1 MSGFCPKCGRP
12 AEDGAVFCSSCGYK
26 FVNPAQSEAQPQ
38 QPYIQTPLQY
48 REPKPQKKGLFLTV
62 LSIVFFVLAAGIVA
76 AIFLFGPYSAIPK
89 DINGEWDCVLKVEK
103 ILNENTSYIGK
114 DDLGDEKDTQLKLDL
129 NKNGEGKIAINGV
142 TFNTTYRDG
151 KITAKSMLDDNL
163 QFSLDGL
170 LKKEKEGLTFTGTWN
185 YDITK
190 GKDKGGVA
198 SGSWT
203 AILVSPDE
211 EGSATK
217 TPEKTQS
224 GLPGATTIGP
234 SQSASSKTAAPA
246 GISIADLEGTWKGDL
261 VLEEIPGMDQNPSIP
276 DSDKAT
282 MRSEIGTK
290 SEKVFIFKNGK
301 LWVGDE
307 SDATNIADADMGTVT
322 ISGTTFSADVATAVG
337 KANVTGS
344 LVNEGGKA
352 NIKCSLIFPEIPT
365 PSSTAVTVKIRASF
379 TGIKQ

>member
-190 GKDKGGVA
+190 GKDKGGVLPDPGRPYWFRRMRKA
-198 SGSWT
+198 AQRKLLKKPKAVCRAQRLSGRHN
-203 AILVSPDE
+203 LLPQKQRLRR
-211 EGSATK
+211 GSASRIWKAPGRETSYWRKYPGWTK
-217 TPEKTQS
+217 TPAYPIAIKPQCVRRSVQKAKRFLFLKTESFGWAMKVMQQT
-224 GLPGATTIGP
+224 LPMPIWGRLQLAAQHLAQMWQR
-234 SQSASSKTAAPA
+234 QSARR
-246 GISIADLEGTWKGDL
+246 
-261 VLEEIPGMDQNPSIP
+261 M
-276 DSDKAT
+276 
-282 MRSEIGTK
+282 
-290 SEKVFIFKNGK
+290 
-301 LWVGDE
+301 
-307 SDATNIADADMGTVT
+307 
-322 ISGTTFSADVATAVG
+322 
-337 KANVTGS
+337 
-344 LVNEGGKA
+344 
-352 NIKCSLIFPEIPT
+352 
-365 PSSTAVTVKIRASF
+365 
-379 TGIKQ
+379 